1 MPVPHRSLKGP
12 PTLYGKSA
20 LLELYASP
28 SYVVSLEPYS
38 LGLHIISVSAESHGA
53 NDLSYPPQ
61 QQCLPD

>member
-1 MPVPHRSLKGP
+1 MPVPHRTLKGP

-38 LGLHIISVSAESHGA
+38 LGLHIILLV
-53 NDLSYPPQ
+53 LKVMV
-61 QQCLPD
+61 LMT